1 MSSRA
6 IVLNCPIDL
15 CTKEEALECAR
26 LAIEA
31 NTDYQIITINPE
43 MIMNAQNN
51 EDFLKA
57 LVEKA
62 GGIICGRMCIL
73 AEGDAIKRSDIVY
86 LEKLPLFTSEGEPI
100 WE

>member
-51 EDFLKA
+51 EDFLN
-57 LVEKA
+57 
-62 GGIICGRMCIL
+62 GHGQIL
-73 AEGDAIKRSDIVY
+73 FLWSLLLSTCAIPNITV
-86 LEKLPLFTSEGEPI
+86 LPFRRNGL
-100 WE
+100 

>member
-43 MIMNAQNN
+43 MIMNAQKN
-51 EDFLKA
+51 EAFFIHASSFLS
-57 LVEKA
+57 LVKLLMNFFFKFFQIVAFFQRFKQGFLSEFRK
-62 GGIICGRMCIL
+62 IL
-73 AEGDAIKRSDIVY
+73 VSNK
-86 LEKLPLFTSEGEPI
+86 
-100 WE
+100 